1 MLLEGCTGWITGASR
16 GIGRATAVEAARQG
30 ATVIL
35 LARSIEGLS
44 ETAREIESFGG
55 PKPQLIVCD
64 VSDETALKSAFRE
77 VQSHTKTL
85 DFLVNNAGI
94 MRDAIVGMISTAQI
108 RAVLETNIVSV
119 IEIMQFSARL
129 MLPRKAGSIINMASV
144 MGHSG
149 NEGQIVYA
157 ASKAAVIGATKS
169 AARELAPKGIRVN
182 AVAPGV
188 IATDMTANIP
198 EPKMQ
203 ELLHAI
209 KMGRV
214 GRAEEVAKVIC
225 LLASSYTSY
234 VTGQVIGVDGGMW
247 L

>member
-1 MLLEGCTGWITGASR
+1 
-16 GIGRATAVEAARQG
+16 
-30 ATVIL
+30 
-35 LARSIEGLS
+35 
-44 ETAREIESFGG
+44 
-55 PKPQLIVCD
+55 
-64 VSDETALKSAFRE
+64 
-77 VQSHTKTL
+77 
-85 DFLVNNAGI
+85 
-94 MRDAIVGMISTAQI
+94 
-108 RAVLETNIVSV
+108 
-119 IEIMQFSARL
+119 
-129 MLPRKAGSIINMASV
+129 
-144 MGHSG
+144 
-149 NEGQIVYA
+149 VYG

-188 IATDMTANIP
+188 IATSMIANIP

-203 ELLHAI
+203 DLLRAI

-214 GRAEEVAKVIC
+214 GTPEEVARMIC